1 MVMAKNSMALK
12 NANKQTNTEAQAKS
26 NAVMARMAIM
36 IIVDLLGILALRA
49 IGKDMALELVF
60 YTQWLRPLTVV
71 FGVLT
76 ALAAVY
82 QVIAIV
88 KKIDTSAHCVTPA
101 MLLCIFAFCLVCA
114 LLYTRL
120 LPVTIMIVS
129 AVGTVLF
136 VVYCLYMHV
145 FYR

>member
-1 MVMAKNSMALK
+1 MAKEK
-12 NANKQTNTEAQAKS
+12 NILNNGKKQVHTEHSQKKTR
-26 NAVMARMAIM
+26 AVTARMAIM
-36 IIVDLLGILALRA
+36 ILVDLLGILALRA
-49 IGKDMALELVF
+49 IGKDMSLELAF
-60 YTQWLRPLTVV
+60 YQHWLMPLTVV

-76 ALAAVY
+76 LLAAVY

-88 KKIDTSAHCVTPA
+88 RKIDTSTHFVTPA
-101 MLLCIFAFCLVCA
+101 MLLCIAAFCLVCC

-120 LPVTIMIVS
+120 IPMTIMIAS